1 MSIFKTQLFLY
12 GNFDFLLIRKIEK
25 ERNTQTPK
33 LKNENKKRYKRHRI
47 IHDRSVRG
55 GDRKWSTVSK
65 AYGL

>member
-47 IHDRSVRG
+47 IHDRSKCKGWGQKVVHR
-55 GDRKWSTVSK
+55 V
-65 AYGL
+65 